1 MDEHIR
7 TLLEKIQ
14 PSKEDAKTIV
24 EKFKEIVNANFDND
38 KKSMEEIGKKI
49 SLLKNRLNK
58 LYLDRLYGM
67 ITDEF
72 YTV

>member
-14 PSKEDAKTIV
+14 PSKEDAKAIV

-38 KKSMEEIGKKI
+38 KKSMEEMGKKI

>member
-14 PSKEDAKTIV
+14 PSKEDAKAIV